1 MESSTAAKPF
11 KLNIKRTMLIG
22 FAFFGILLLWQVY
35 DSWCPTF
42 LSEMFSKMANA
53 DYVSWRDAAYTLSE
67 QARELLAQAAK
78 AFEAKDFA
86 TGNLLASQAEDLAA
100 QSSAL
105 IKQCNDVVE
114 QQQYLVGIM
123 MALDNIAALILLPIF
138 GMISDKTKSPIGKRM
153 PYILLGTFVCAVV
166 FPFIPVLFFQNN
178 LAGVIALMA
187 VVVLFAMMYRNPA
200 VALMPDIT
208 PKPLRSKANGIINIM
223 GYIGA
228 AFATVV
234 GIFFVLSQFL
244 GSATQHLAYKVG
256 TGIDGD
262 GNVIYEAIKSAS
274 LVIKHHSWAYNNIWA
289 IEVPF
294 LIGSVLMLVSAIV
307 LFIKIKENKLAEEM
321 KDELARGEL
330 EAEVVDQVSED
341 KPMSKA
347 NRIMLILILAA
358 EFFWFMADNGI
369 GTFMGNYTVYYLG
382 AESSSNM
389 WNTIVG
395 GVGSVAGFAL
405 GGIIASK
412 IGRKWTLFGGLG
424 LTAVAYALWL
434 VLTFTAIK
442 PGSGVFPWWI
452 YAIWFIKGFGM
463 SLVHV
468 NSFPMVVELCPNSKI
483 GKFTGLY
490 YASSMAAQTIT
501 PIALGTLLLHP
512 NFSWEFLPLYA
523 LACIAG
529 SIIVFIF
536 VKNVKSN
543 KTTFKKGLEALDA
556 DE

>member
-1 MESSTAAKPF
+1 METTASKKPF

-42 LSEMFSKMANA
+42 LSEMFAKMANA
-53 DYVSWRDAAYTLSE
+53 DFVSWRSQAFDLSE
-67 QARELLAQAAK
+67 QARQYLQWAQEANNDAIAA
-78 AFEAKDFA
+78 AFREA
-86 TGNLLASQAEDLAA
+86 AEGYAA
-100 QSSAL
+100 QSNAL
-105 IKQCNDVVE
+105 IKQCNEIVE

-123 MALDNIAALILLPIF
+123 MAIDNIAALILLPIF

-153 PYILLGTFVCAVV
+153 PYILIGTFVCAVA
-166 FPFIPVLFFQNN
+166 FPFIPVLFHINN

-187 VVVLFAMMYRNPA
+187 IVVLFAMMYRNPA

-223 GYIGA
+223 GYIGG

-234 GIFFVLSQFL
+234 GIFFVLSQYL
-244 GSATQHLAYKVG
+244 GSATQHLTYKVSG
-256 TGIDGD
+256 TLI
-262 GNVIYEAIKSAS
+262 ESAS
-274 LVIKHHSWAYNNIWA
+274 LVIKAHTWQYGNIWA
-289 IEVPF
+289 IEIPF
-294 LIGSVLMLVSAIV
+294 LIGSVLMLASAVV
-307 LFIKIKENKLAEEM
+307 LFIKIKENKLAEEL
-321 KDELARGEL
+321 KDELARGEE
-330 EAEVVDQVSED
+330 EAEVVDKVSED

-347 NRIMLILILAA
+347 NKIMLILILVA

-389 WNTIVG
+389 INTIVG
-395 GVGSVAGFAL
+395 GVGSVIGFAL

-424 LTAVAYALWL
+424 LTGVSYVIW
-434 VLTFTAIK
+434 VILTFTAIQ

-452 YAIWFIKGFGM
+452 YAIWFVKGFGM

-483 GKFTGLY
+483 GRFTGLY
-490 YASSMAAQTIT
+490 YAASMAAQTIT
-501 PIALGTLLLHP
+501 PIALGSLLLHP
-512 NFSWEFLPLYA
+512 NFSWQLLPVYA
-523 LACIAG
+523 LACIVA
-529 SIIVFIF
+529 SVIVFIF
-536 VKNVKSN
+536 VKNVKST
-543 KTTFKKGLEALDA
+543 KTTFKKGLEALDS
-556 DE
+556 DD